1 MGPLA
6 KRDALP
12 IHIVASVW
20 LPDPQNKHV
29 KKAKQDEAPHAL
41 PENHDVAVSNF
52 FGRTTPRF
60 GILTGNT
67 PDADLSP

>member
-12 IHIVASVW
+12 VHIVTSVW
-20 LPDPQNKHV
+20 LPDPQIRHENEP
-29 KKAKQDEAPHAL
+29 KQVGRPRAL

-52 FGRTTPRF
+52 FGRTTPWF

-67 PDADLSP
+67 PDANLSP